1 MRNYSL
7 IFLYAITLISLNTD
21 SFAEST
27 KIITLKDGSVLNG
40 KVIEF
45 SNGIYTFETSNLG
58 DINIA
63 EADVLSISSPE
74 AYGLSTQQTT
84 INKESQKAQLKN
96 QVQQMQGTILAD
108 QDIKSE
114 IEKIAEDEE
123 IKAMLSDPNLL
134 KDVMS
139 FDQEKIQQSDAVQK
153 LMKNPKIQ
161 QLMIDIQQKMPAQ

>member
-7 IFLYAITLISLNTD
+7 IFIFAITLISLNTN

-27 KIITLKDGSVLNG
+27 KIIKLKDGSVLNG

-45 SNGIYTFETSNLG
+45 YDGVYTFETSNLG
-58 DINIA
+58 NIKIP

-74 AYGLSTQQTT
+74 AYGISTQQTT
-84 INKESQKAQLKN
+84 TSKEAQKALLKN
-96 QVQQMQGTILAD
+96 QVQQMQGSIMAD
-108 QDIKSE
+108 QEIKADLQ
-114 IEKIAEDEE
+114 KLAEDDD
-123 IKAMLSDPNLL
+123 IKAMLLDPNLL
-134 KDVMS
+134 SDVMS

-161 QLMIDIQQKMPAQ
+161 QLMIDIQQKMSTQ